1 MKVLLLSPYPEKLAG
16 TFAGAGD
23 DVLATTGP
31 IDVAYCRASGVDWIV
46 SYGYRHMLRPPL
58 LAQYRR
64 RAVNLHVSYLPW
76 NRGADPNFWAWF
88 DGTPKGVTI
97 HIIDE
102 GLDTGDIVEQE
113 LVTFSGS
120 ETLASSY
127 DALRR
132 KVEALF
138 DRVWPAL
145 RGDEIAGRR
154 QEGPGTVHRSA
165 DKSELF
171 ERLSQGWD
179 TPVLEVA
186 ALGEEIRLGAEGAD
200 DDPG

>member
-1 MKVLLLSPYPEKLAG
+1 MKILVLSPYPERLAG
-16 TFAGAGD
+16 TFAAAGD
-23 DVLATTGP
+23 GVLATTDP
-31 IDVAYCRASGVDWIV
+31 IDLAYCRASSVDWIV
-46 SYGYRHMLRPPL
+46 SYGYRHMLRSPL
-58 LAQYRR
+58 LAEYRR

-97 HIIDE
+97 HVIDE

-113 LVTFSGS
+113 LVTFSSS
-120 ETLASSY
+120 ETLTSSY
-127 DALRR
+127 EALRR

-145 RGDEIAGRR
+145 RGGEIAGRR
-154 QEGPGTVHRSA
+154 QEGSGSVHRSA
-165 DKSELF
+165 DKSALF

-186 ALGEEIRLGAEGAD
+186 ALGEEIGLGAEPAD